1 MMNSDNSNNIPEK
14 VINEIAE
21 LIDCGLICFLNPETL
36 EIETILGES
45 YYNDYSDM
53 RNEVFSKIDNW
64 PQCIEIVPPE
74 SWEGFDIMEKFA
86 LSLPE
91 TSNMR
96 QKLLYALERE
106 RPFSHFKEIV
116 ETSEYRS
123 LWFEFKHKQLMELVR
138 YQLI

>member
-1 MMNSDNSNNIPEK
+1 MIHPDNSRDIPEE
-14 VINEIAE
+14 IITEIAE
-21 LIDCGLICFLNPETL
+21 LIDCGLICFLNPDTL

-53 RNEVFSKIDNW
+53 RHEVFSKIDDW
-64 PQCIEIVPPE
+64 GKCIKIVPPE
-74 SWEGFDIMEKFA
+74 PWEGFNIMKKFA

-96 QKLLYALERE
+96 QRLFNVLER
-106 RPFSHFKEIV
+106 RGPFSHFKEIV

-123 LWFEFKHKQLMELVR
+123 LWFEFKNKQLMELVR
-138 YQLI
+138 CQLI